1 MGEQK
6 LNEWYFRQPF
16 DNVKKITNIDLFE
29 YSDEADNEGET
40 LDKGI
45 EEARKIWDSYSL
57 EEKQE
62 YYEEI
67 GDNW

>member
-1 MGEQK
+1 MTEQE
-6 LNEWYFRQPF
+6 LDEWYGRQPF
-16 DNVKKITNIDLFE
+16 DNVKKITHIDLFE
-29 YSDEADNEGET
+29 YSDETDNEDESR
-40 LDKGI
+40 DKGI
-45 EEARKIWDSYSL
+45 EEARKIWDSYSF